1 MSAFMDHVPPAR
13 TVDSASPRLATPW
26 TSHPVL
32 DPETQQFLDLVSE
45 AGMHPDSLLA
55 EQPSFPCR
63 ADSDNS
69 SADDYAVT
77 TEALTFKTGPT
88 GSVDVHIVRP
98 AGTPGLLPVVLYYPG
113 GGWRMASFATHRR
126 LVSRLSAEA
135 EVAVV
140 FVSCSPAPRALFPTQ
155 NEEAYAALQYVA
167 ANAEALQVDAR
178 AIAVAGDGAG
188 GNIAAVMARWT
199 RDRHGPSLHLQVLF
213 CPILSADST
222 TQSYRQFATGPGM
235 TARALERFIESQFPE
250 KSRSLAAAM
259 PIQSKPDELEDLPA
273 ALVITAENDITRDD
287 AEEYARKLMRAGVRV
302 NAARYIGTIH
312 DFMVFDGLAETSPT
326 DAAFRHAS
334 SVIKRA
340 LRR

>member
-1 MSAFMDHVPPAR
+1 MDHVQPAS
-13 TVDSASPRLATPW
+13 TPDSASPRLATPW
-26 TSHPVL
+26 SSHPVL
-32 DPETQQFLDLVSE
+32 DPDTQQFLDLVSE

-55 EQPSFPCR
+55 QQPSFPGC
-63 ADSDNS
+63 ADSDDS
-69 SADDYAVT
+69 CADEYAVT

-88 GSVDVHIVRP
+88 GAIDVHIVRP
-98 AGTPGLLPVVLYYPG
+98 AGAPGSLPVVVYYPG

-140 FVSCSPAPRALFPTQ
+140 FVRCSPAPQAVFPTQ
-155 NEEAYAALQYVA
+155 NEEAYAALQYVVA
-167 ANAEALQVDAR
+167 HAEVLQLDGR
-178 AIAVAGDGAG
+178 AVAVAGDGAG
-188 GNIAAVMARWT
+188 GNIAAVVARWA
-199 RDRHGPSLHLQVLF
+199 RDRHGPSLHLQALF
-213 CPILSADST
+213 CPILSADAT

-250 KSRSLAAAM
+250 RSRSLAAAM
-259 PIQSKPDELEDLPA
+259 PIKSKPFELEDLPA

-287 AEEYARKLMRAGVRV
+287 AEEYARKLLRAGVRV

-312 DFMVFDGLAETSPT
+312 DFMVFDGLADTCPT

>member
-1 MSAFMDHVPPAR
+1 MDRVPPASS
-13 TVDSASPRLATPW
+13 VDSASPRLATPW
-26 TSHPVL
+26 SSHPVL

-55 EQPSFPCR
+55 EQPSFPGR
-63 ADSDNS
+63 ADSDDS
-69 SADDYAVT
+69 CADEYAVT

-88 GSVDVHIVRP
+88 GAVDVHIVRP
-98 AGTPGLLPVVLYYPG
+98 AGAPGLLPVVLYYPG
-113 GGWRMASFATHRR
+113 GGWRMASFATHRT
-126 LVSRLSAEA
+126 LVSPLSAEA
-135 EVAVV
+135 GVAVV
-140 FVSCSPAPRALFPTQ
+140 FVCCSPAPQAVFPTQ
-155 NEEAYAALQYVA
+155 NEEAYAVLQYVVA
-167 ANAEALQVDAR
+167 HAEALQVDGR

-188 GNIAAVMARWT
+188 GNTAAVVARWA
-199 RDRHGPSLHLQVLF
+199 RDRHGPSLRLQVLF
-213 CPILSADST
+213 CPILSADAT

-235 TARALERFIESQFPE
+235 TAAALERFIESQFPGR
-250 KSRSLAAAM
+250 SRSLAAAM
-259 PIQSKPDELEDLPA
+259 PIQSKPDDLEDLPA

-312 DFMVFDGLAETSPT
+312 DFMVFDGLAETCPT

-340 LRR
+340 LRRLPT